1 MVLPMRISEAIAA
14 ECVMPEQPMVSTRA
28 SSMTPFF
35 TLRVSL
41 QAPCCG
47 AHQPTP
53 CVKPEMSLISFA
65 WTTCLPQEWAPGHGM
80 HLCNRAHMLYFSRVN
95 HCKNP
100 FHCLLASAGRRK
112 KMTIFPPGSGKS
124 AAKRNS
130 RILTVLYRYSCG
142 MSTWISTGFRTKCHH
157 AARFPRTNSTKAE
170 KTAACAGH
178 AAEWDPKY
186 YWPAPS
192 PP

>member
-1 MVLPMRISEAIAA
+1 MRHAGAADGLDESFLDDAVLHVEGELRRAPADTMRKAGNVADLLRLDPLAFLRNGRRAMV
-14 ECVMPEQPMVSTRA
+14 CT
-28 SSMTPFF
+28 
-35 TLRVSL
+35 
-41 QAPCCG
+41 
-47 AHQPTP
+47 
-53 CVKPEMSLISFA
+53 
-65 WTTCLPQEWAPGHGM
+65 
-80 HLCNRAHMLYFSRVN
+80 LCNRAHMLYFSRVN

-142 MSTWISTGFRTKCHH
+142 MSTWISTGFRTKCRH

-186 YWPAPS
+186 YWSAPS